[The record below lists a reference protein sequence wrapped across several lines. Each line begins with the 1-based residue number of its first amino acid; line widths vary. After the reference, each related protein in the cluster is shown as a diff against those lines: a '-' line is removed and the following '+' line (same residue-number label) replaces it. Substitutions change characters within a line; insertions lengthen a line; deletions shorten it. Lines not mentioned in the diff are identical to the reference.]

1 MQIEKLNENKIRIT
15 LNLDDLKENN
25 IDLHSFMASS
35 IETQDLFYNML
46 DKAEKEVGFK
56 TENYKLMIEA
66 LAIPNGNFVLTVT
79 RFSKDI
85 DPVKKPKVKRK
96 SLSTTN
102 NNNVSIYE
110 FDNFDNFIEFCNYIN
125 LNTDKNTYTKLKKSK
140 LYKLDSK
147 YYLVLNINNLK
158 LDIFK
163 RLHCS
168 TVEFGRFL
176 SNSDLFE
183 RKLIEYGTIIF
194 KTNAIEKCTK
204 SFLD

>member
-1 MQIEKLNENKIRIT
+1 MQIEKINENKIRII

-46 DKAEKEVGFK
+46 DRAEKEVGFK

-85 DPVKKPKVKRK
+85 ETIKKPKVKRK
-96 SLSTTN
+96 SISTN
-102 NNNVSIYE
+102 NNISIYE
-110 FDNFDNFIEFCNYIN
+110 FDNFDNFIELCNYIKS
-125 LNTDKNTYTKLKKSK
+125 NTDNGTYIKLKKSK
-140 LYKLDSK
+140 LYKLDLK
-147 YYLVLNINNLK
+147 YYLVLNISNLK
-158 LDIFK
+158 LDEFK
-163 RLHCS
+163 KLHCS
-168 TVEFGRFL
+168 IVEFGKFI
-176 SNSDLFE
+176 SNMDLFE

-204 SFLD
+204 AFLD

>member
-46 DKAEKEVGFK
+46 DRAEKEVGFK
-56 TENYKLMIEA
+56 TKDYKLMIEA

-85 DPVKKPKVKRK
+85 EPIKKPKAKRK
-96 SLSTTN
+96 SISTC
-102 NNNVSIYE
+102 NNVSIYE
-110 FDNFDNFIEFCNYIN
+110 FSNFDNFIELCHYLIS
-125 LNTDKNTYTKLKKSK
+125 NTDSSTYIKLKKSK

-147 YYLVLNINNLK
+147 YYLVLNIANIK
-158 LDIFK
+158 LDNFK
-163 RLHCS
+163 KLHCS
-168 TVEFGRFL
+168 IVEFGRFI

-194 KTNAIEKCTK
+194 KTNAIEKCINV
-204 SFLD
+204 FL